1 MLAERNAMAENQ
13 FLSVIRIWAAMAW
26 ADGKVVAAEALAMER
41 LIQAAELSDDE
52 RQLARGFLREKVEL
66 DTSNVGNLTDDAR
79 RGIYKA
85 ACRMAAVDRSLDEP
99 ERALLAKLR
108 DGLAI
113 GDVAGEIETSVFGA
127 PKSS

>member
-1 MLAERNAMAENQ
+1 MAENQ

-26 ADGKVVAAEALAMER
+26 ADGVVVAAEALAMER
-41 LIQAAELSDDE
+41 LIQAAELSETE
-52 RQLARGFLREKVEL
+52 RDTARGFLKEKVEL
-66 DTSNVGNLTDDAR
+66 DTSNTSGLTDEAR

-85 ACRMAAVDRSLDEP
+85 ACRMAAVDRNLDEP

-113 GDVAGEIETSVFGA
+113 GAAAGEIETAVFGQ
-127 PKSS
+127 PKV

>member
-1 MLAERNAMAENQ
+1 MAENQ

-26 ADGKVVAAEALAMER
+26 ADDKVVAAEALAMER
-41 LIQAAELSDDE
+41 LIQAAELSDED
-52 RQLARGFLREKVEL
+52 RVTARGFLKEKVEL
-66 DTSNVGNLTDDAR
+66 DTTNLGGLTDEAR

-108 DGLAI
+108 DGL
-113 GDVAGEIETSVFGA
+113 GVAGAAAEIETAVFGQ
-127 PKSS
+127 PKV